1 MNTEKKKKKPGP
13 VKKYT
18 KVINVAITPEV
29 YDAIKRVAELEETSM
44 AVTVRDLLET
54 MMPNMRMAID
64 LMEKAKSLSEQG
76 KKALA
81 AELERHEQ
89 HLVQSMEYGVGNA
102 VKSVEEAVEDEKEKE
117 KDPRGK
123 LPM

>member
-1 MNTEKKKKKPGP
+1 MNNEKKKKKPGP

-18 KVINVAITPEV
+18 KMLNVAITPEV
-29 YDAIKRVAELEETSM
+29 YDAIKRIAELEETTVS
-44 AVTVRDLLET
+44 VTVRDLLET
-54 MMPNMRMAID
+54 MMPNIKMAIE
-64 LMEKAKSLSEQG
+64 LMEQAKSLSDKG

-102 VKSVEEAVEDEKEKE
+102 VKSVEEAVEDEKEEE